1 MCEPDP
7 ALTRAQ
13 SSATFPASSTSSTTS
28 TCLRRRRLRRS
39 EARPRRSHHHQSRRL
54 VGETPAE
61 GWTPVGRLT
70 APPSPRTRRTTGR
83 TPKPRCPC
91 TRHVPLRRCQT
102 SSDAVPEV
110 PYACWDV
117 ARPAGHGT
125 LKANVLAR
133 ARRGRRDGNMLLLT
147 WLEVRACPAPRT
159 VRCRFPPLQQKPWLG
174 LSCSSTSLQRRQ
186 GRRLQGYN
194 PEPHRLRQQ

>member
-7 ALTRAQ
+7 ALTRAH
-13 SSATFPASSTSSTTS
+13 SSSTSPTSATSPASSTSSTTS

-39 EARPRRSHHHQSRRL
+39 EARPRRSHHHQNRRL

-83 TPKPRCPC
+83 TPKPRCLC
-91 TRHVPLRRCQT
+91 THHVPLRRCQT
-102 SSDAVPEV
+102 SNEVVPEV

-117 ARPAGHGT
+117 AKPAGRGT
-125 LKANVLAR
+125 LKASILAR
-133 ARRGRRDGNMLLLT
+133 ARRGRRGGTLLLLT
-147 WLEVRACPAPRT
+147 LLEVRAYPAPRT
-159 VRCRFPPLQQKPWLG
+159 ARHSPPLQQKRSQG
-174 LSCSSTSLQRRQ
+174 RNCSSISLQRQTRPKT
-186 GRRLQGYN
+186 GGPLSRA
-194 PEPHRLRQQ
+194 